1 MYIKKSH
8 RHGSD
13 GAFGEEP
20 LVLLELSVALVSGA
34 AVALVLVRAV
44 LVGGQV
50 PIPAAD
56 NVAVEVGVLE
66 ITALKR
72 VDLENK

>member
-1 MYIKKSH
+1 MLIVYKGVDTSGAGPVPLKANPKSH

-44 LVGGQV
+44 LVGG
-50 PIPAAD
+50 
-56 NVAVEVGVLE
+56 
-66 ITALKR
+66 
-72 VDLENK
+72 

>member
-1 MYIKKSH
+1 MLTLLVRVRYPIGLTQKVIVGLSKSH

-44 LVGGQV
+44 LVGG
-50 PIPAAD
+50 
-56 NVAVEVGVLE
+56 
-66 ITALKR
+66 
-72 VDLENK
+72 